1 MGLGLVYV
9 SILGLNAAFEMAFIL
24 PIDRVFM
31 GIGISVIVGLIAG
44 ILPAWSAA
52 NLDPVEAMRK

>member
-1 MGLGLVYV
+1 MD
-9 SILGLNAAFEMAFIL
+9 FIL
-24 PIDRVFM
+24 PIERVFM

-44 ILPAWSAA
+44 ILPAGTAA

>member
-1 MGLGLVYV
+1 
-9 SILGLNAAFEMAFIL
+9 MAFIL